1 MKMWSRIIGLG
12 VALAAAGGLAAC
24 APGGGYADYAQWR
37 QQQAD
42 QSAYLARRNQAA
54 ANWQAAEGNYYGA
67 QQSQAAANEAAGE
80 AQAQQSHAD
89 RDAFFSNLGF

>member
-1 MKMWSRIIGLG
+1 MWSRIIVLG

-24 APGGGYADYAQWR
+24 APGGYGYAPYAQMR

-54 ANWQAAEGNYYGA
+54 ANWQASEGNYYGA

-80 AQAQQSHAD
+80 AQAQQAHAN